1 MEDLLKPHPFE
12 HFELLPDL
20 YISGLSSDTTDKS
33 QRKTYNM
40 GNDITD
46 NVENLKNST
55 TFVDPEFKTGSTRL
69 TIVPEIQNR
78 RDNPIEHRAH
88 ASLEAGSPQDGDQNH
103 NIDSSLIDEW
113 LGPKALKLIAE
124 MPDVVHGTISPGG
137 DPATLIILKFKFQSL
152 AIGRRFKSARITV
165 TFLDTKEDLAP
176 AVEKITPDGTWAL
189 KQSVETEDRTTSGG
203 LTGISGPGF
212 TVNAGMQYQYHETG
226 QRTDQATVSG
236 TACID
241 DSRKDGKHVRGKNN
255 VVIWNLLENPFTEQ
269 GIPTFLQGAILLKR
283 NPNMDQKTF
292 EALVRIEVVVDW
304 KTYFWSIIHK
314 TPEDEPI
321 VFHPWRASEG
331 KNYMANQLGAENLNA
346 LQKIIDFSPTG
357 ESHKP
362 EKEGKE
368 CSKCEPNTAVKE
380 LKEPVYETNVIVT
393 GGNVTINGSALAVKE
408 SGLLRMQS
416 A

>member
-1 MEDLLKPHPFE
+1 ME
-12 HFELLPDL
+12 
-20 YISGLSSDTTDKS
+20 
-33 QRKTYNM
+33 
-40 GNDITD
+40 NDITE

-55 TFVDPEFKTGSTRL
+55 TFVDPEFKNGSTRL
-69 TIVPEIQNR
+69 NIVPEIQKR
-78 RDNPIEHRAH
+78 HGNPIKHRTH
-88 ASLEAGSPQDGDQNH
+88 ASLEAGSPQDGDQDQGITDNW
-103 NIDSSLIDEW
+103 ISDSSFIDEW
-113 LGPKALKLIAE
+113 FGPKALKLIAE

-165 TFLDTKEDLAP
+165 TFLDTEDDFAP

-189 KQSVETEDRTTSGG
+189 NQSVETEDRTTSGS

-226 QRTDQATVSG
+226 QKTDQATVSG

-241 DSRKDGKHVRGKNN
+241 DSRKDRKHVRGKNN
-255 VVIWNLLENPFTEQ
+255 VVIWSLLENPFTKQ

-283 NPNMDQKTF
+283 NPNIAQKIF
-292 EALVRIEVVVDW
+292 KALVEIEVVVDW
-304 KTYFWSIIHK
+304 ETYFRSLIHK

-331 KNYMANQLGAENLNA
+331 KNYMANHLGAENLNA
-346 LQKIIDFSPTG
+346 LQKIIEFLPTSK
-357 ESHKP
+357 SHRQ
-362 EKEGKE
+362 EKEEKE
-368 CSKCEPNTAVKE
+368 FSMSEPNRPVKE
-380 LKEPVYETNVIVT
+380 LKEPVYETNVTVT
-393 GGNVTINGSALAVKE
+393 GGNVTINRSALAVNE
-408 SGLLRMQS
+408 SGLLRTQP